1 MNSSSNAKLIP
12 IVLVLLLGLGFFY
25 VIQTTNQEQT
35 EDIIETEVEEEIE
48 VVEVEKQEDNK
59 NQMQSNSMN
68 NPKAIIETKYGNI
81 VIELLP
87 DVAPKHVEGFI
98 KLSKDGFYD
107 GTTFHRVIPG
117 FMIQGGDPNSK
128 DNDRSNDG
136 MGGPGYTINAEF
148 SEISHKRGILSM
160 ARSNDPNSAGSQF
173 FIVVKDSDFLDRQ
186 YTVFGRVI
194 EGMDVADKIVSVEK
208 DGNDNPLEKVEM
220 KIRIVE
226 TK

>member
-1 MNSSSNAKLIP
+1 
-12 IVLVLLLGLGFFY
+12 VLLLGLGFLY

-35 EDIIETEVEEEIE
+35 EEIIETVEEEIE
-48 VVEVEKQEDNK
+48 VIEVEKQEDNK
-59 NQMQSNSMN
+59 NQVQSNSMS

-87 DVAPKHVEGFI
+87 DVAPKHVENFI

-136 MGGPGYTINAEF
+136 MGGPGYAINAEF
-148 SEISHKRGILSM
+148 NEISHKRGILSM

-173 FIVVKDSDFLDRQ
+173 FIVVKDSTQLDRQ
-186 YTVFGRVI
+186 YTVFGRVT
-194 EGMDVADKIVSVEK
+194 EGMDVADKIVSVER
-208 DGNDNPLEKVEM
+208 DSRDNPLEKVEM
-220 KIRIVE
+220 KIKIVE
-226 TK
+226 